1 MQLNN
6 SRQFAWDLGKGLA
19 DIFAPARCMGCL
31 REGEWLCSACSR
43 EIIFSPLVCV
53 GCGKQQ
59 PQGRVCQECR
69 KKMALTGVVSV
80 GVYGSDLLRRGV
92 HWLKF
97 KGIVDVA
104 PALAYL
110 MAARITTIAP
120 LAELRRTT
128 ALVPVPLHSSRLKQ
142 RGFNQSELL
151 AHELSKWLDLPMWPI
166 VQRRKKTWTQAML
179 PADLRADNVRAAFEL
194 KEEEKLAAE
203 RYIVVDDVTTSGAT
217 LSAVADLL
225 WDGGTKE
232 VWGLT
237 VMRG

>member
-1 MQLNN
+1 MQLKD
-6 SRQFAWDLGKGLA
+6 SQQLVWDLGKSLV
-19 DIFAPARCMGCL
+19 DIFAPPRCMGCL
-31 REGEWLCSACSR
+31 REGEWLCSRCQR
-43 EIIFSPLVCV
+43 EIIMAPLVCV

-59 PQGRVCQECR
+59 PQGRVCKTCR
-69 KKMALTGVVSV
+69 KKLALTGAVSV

-97 KGIVDVA
+97 KGVVDVA
-104 PALAYL
+104 PLLAYL

-120 LAELRRTT
+120 LAELRKTT

-151 AHELSKWLDLPMWPI
+151 ARELSQWLGLPMWPI
-166 VQRRKKTWTQAML
+166 IQRREKTWTQAML
-179 PADLRADNVRAAFEL
+179 PADLRADNVRGAFEL
-194 KEEEKLAAE
+194 KQQEKLAAE
-203 RYIVVDDVTTSGAT
+203 RYIVIDDVTTSGAT